1 MKRRDFVTATATGTL
16 LASGRVLG
24 ANDRIRIGLIG
35 TGGRCMYLASLLKA
49 LPGTEFVA
57 ACDVYEPRRL
67 AAVEKM
73 GAPCTAVSDYRAVLD
88 NREVDAVVVGAPDHW
103 HTPMTLDA
111 VAAGKDVYC
120 EKPVTHTV
128 AEGAKLIA
136 GVEKSGRVV
145 ATGTQQRSW
154 DHFILA
160 KELLDS
166 GRLGEITLAQC
177 YWYQNYLGPRPPRPV
192 HPVDRI
198 DPAKLDWKRWLGSAP
213 EQPFSETKYR
223 RWRFFWDFG
232 GGIFTDL
239 MTHWIDVIMWFMQ
252 SPVLQ
257 SVQASGATHALHDL
271 ECPDT
276 VNCCIQF
283 PNNYTAVYY
292 GTMNG
297 SLEGGGIVFRG
308 SQGTMK
314 LTRDGVWV
322 YREGKIPAEGTNMP
336 EPDVVVRSTGDGTRA
351 NLQNWLDSIR
361 SRKTPN
367 ANIRVAV
374 EAANVSHLTNQA
386 MRERR
391 FVTA

>member
-1 MKRRDFVTATATGTL
+1 MNRRDFVTATATGTL

-35 TGGRCMYLASLLKA
+35 TGGRCMYLASLLKG
-49 LPGTEFVA
+49 LPGNEIVA
-57 ACDVYEPRRL
+57 TCDVYEPRRL
-67 AAVEKM
+67 AAAEKM
-73 GAPCTAVSDYRAVLD
+73 GPPARPVADYRAVLD
-88 NREVDAVVVGAPDHW
+88 DREIDAVVVGAPDHW
-103 HTPMTLDA
+103 HTPLTLAA

-128 AEGAKLIA
+128 AEGPKLVA

-154 DHFILA
+154 DHYLLA
-160 KELLDS
+160 RQVLES
-166 GRLGEITLAQC
+166 GRLGQITLAQC
-177 YWYQNYLGPRPPRPV
+177 YWYQNYLNRRRPATPAE
-192 HPVDRI
+192 HI
-198 DPAKLDWKRWLGSAP
+198 DPAKLDWKTWLGSAP
-213 EQPFSETKYR
+213 DQPFNETKYR

-239 MTHWIDVIMWFMQ
+239 MTHWIDVIMWYMQ
-252 SPVLQ
+252 SPALA
-257 SVQASGATHALHDL
+257 SVNACGATHALHEL

-297 SLEGGGIVFRG
+297 SLEGGGIIFRG
-308 SQGTMK
+308 SDGMMK
-314 LTRDGVWV
+314 LTRDGFWV

-336 EPDVVVRSTGDGTRA
+336 EPDMVVRSTGDGTRT
-351 NLQNWLDSIR
+351 NLQNWLDCVR

-367 ANIRVAV
+367 ASIRAGV
-374 EAANVSHLTNQA
+374 EAATVSHLANQA
-386 MRERR
+386 MREKKM
-391 FVTA
+391 VMA